1 MPKERHPF
9 HSELSN
15 ETRRNVARLAL
26 AYYLKTKGETPD
38 EGTSNIVDLVTDL
51 LHLAASLQPS
61 DREPEQ
67 ILETAA
73 MHYRAEHN

>member
-9 HSELSN
+9 HAEPTN
-15 ETRRNVARLAL
+15 DTRRNLARLTL
-26 AYYLKTKGETPD
+26 AYYLKTRGEAPD
-38 EGTSNIVDLVTDL
+38 EGTSDILDLVTDL
-51 LHLAASLQPS
+51 LHLAASMMPS

-73 MHYRAEHN
+73 MHYRAERN